1 MTNIAYLSIGTNM
14 GDRFAHLQDAIKAL
28 AANESIQILHISSI
42 YETEPVGYVDQ
53 AHFLNIVIK
62 LQTTLSPKGLLH
74 VCLNIEQKL
83 GRIRKVRW
91 GPRVIDLDI
100 LLYNKDNI
108 QTDELI
114 IPHPRMHER
123 AFVLIPLLEIDE
135 HVQLPSRN
143 TPLLQL
149 LKKIP
154 DRKEV
159 RLWRQINGEDASV
172 LFEN

>member
-28 AANESIQILHISSI
+28 RANKSIQILHISSI

-53 AHFLNIVIK
+53 AHFLNIAVK
-62 LQTTLSPKGLLH
+62 LQTTLTPKGLLH
-74 VCLNIEQKL
+74 TCLNIEQKL

-135 HVQLPSRN
+135 HIQLPSTN
-143 TPLLQL
+143 TPLLKL

-172 LFEN
+172 LFGN